1 MEKETETLYKKVGRK
16 YVPVWSRWYEE
27 HNCDAMQAGTFRL
40 TYAYSNGGG
49 RYEYDVK
56 PDNASFRAALMVNA
70 LAIEEKI
77 KELAAM
83 RPQTP
88 KPYTKKQLAII
99 AKFKKDMGGMY
110 PRWWTES
117 SAYEI
122 AQAAL
127 KAAMNYKP

>member
-16 YVPVWSRWYEE
+16 YVPVAARWYEDRD
-27 HNCDAMQAGTFRL
+27 CDQLPVGTFRL
-40 TYAYSNGGG
+40 TYAYTSGGR

-56 PDNASFRAALMVNA
+56 PDTASVMAAMLVARKAM
-70 LAIEEKI
+70 EEKVS
-77 KELAAM
+77 ELLSM

-88 KPYTKKQLAII
+88 KAYTKKQLEII

-110 PRWWTES
+110 PSWWTDS

-122 AQAAL
+122 SQAAL
-127 KAAMNYKP
+127 KAVMDYKP